1 MYDLNCFVY
10 VFLFHL
16 RIVLTKLKI
25 LTLKVHISVFV
36 IIIVLIQMKH
46 GNWFNTTVC
55 SASLDVTKTKA
66 RSASDN
72 FMLWLITQSKGRTRK
87 CIGKVSNLIR
97 ANVYLVLTSQVFKS
111 KFDALIIED
120 YSIDV
125 EIERYQSNLGTY
137 FSFNTSI
144 YILPS
149 DLNLNIRKTAGFN
162 YKIFRNTKKAEVY
175 NHKSAQSQLPA
186 AQLNINTTPNTHS
199 MQSSDKPVKD
209 AETIGNQ
216 KMLAEKRNDE
226 T

>member
-97 ANVYLVLTSQVFKS
+97 ANVYLVLTSQIQARSSIVGYSGPTVDAQQVLKGTFKA
-111 KFDALIIED
+111 FI
-120 YSIDV
+120 
-125 EIERYQSNLGTY
+125 
-137 FSFNTSI
+137 
-144 YILPS
+144 
-149 DLNLNIRKTAGFN
+149 
-162 YKIFRNTKKAEVY
+162 KKRLFY
-175 NHKSAQSQLPA
+175 W
-186 AQLNINTTPNTHS
+186 
-199 MQSSDKPVKD
+199 
-209 AETIGNQ
+209 
-216 KMLAEKRNDE
+216 
-226 T
+226 